1 MTWSAAKTAAHT
13 LVPRPAGLIASPHKS
28 DVFVPFRDP
37 SLINICGVFHAYDPV
52 NDNPTK
58 HLWLEDVRL
67 GPPLAPNIAMPAI
80 PSSNTQNF
88 QHPIIG
94 SLPIRQWILKL
105 VSRLLILI

>member
-1 MTWSAAKTAAHT
+1 MALLALAPVVVLALGVTLRLALTAVR
-13 LVPRPAGLIASPHKS
+13 LVVAVGRPLAVALRVGAL
-28 DVFVPFRDP
+28 VRLRP
-37 SLINICGVFHAYDPV
+37 SL
-52 NDNPTK
+52 T
-58 HLWLEDVRL
+58 
-67 GPPLAPNIAMPAI
+67 PNIAMPAI